1 MSEQERQWKE
11 KLSVSLSSLLFR
23 SNPNIVKSSK
33 IYCLCFSNKWLGCE
47 KQHIRPVV
55 EHFFWV
61 DLSLNFSVVVGW
73 WHSPGL
79 SWRFLFIQLLS
90 VYWKTPGWPQEDSSF
105 PDFGLQWSHLQK
117 QNSVL
122 REVYCC
128 RLVTK
133 SCLTLC
139 NPMDC
144 SSPGSSIYRISQAAI
159 LEWVAIS
166 FSRGSF
172 WPKGRTLVSCIG
184 RWVLYHWATRET
196 PKESIPMSYPIRKV
210 RSLFIAFT
218 TSYNEI
224 SSNLIYSWIFDQ

>member
-1 MSEQERQWKE
+1 MGEQEGHWKE
-11 KLSVSLSSLLFR
+11 KLSVSLSCLFFR

-90 VYWKTPGWPQEDSSF
+90 VYWKTPGWPQEDSLF
-105 PDFGLQWSHLQK
+105 PDFGLQWSHLHK
-117 QNSVL
+117 QNSIL

-128 RLVTK
+128 LVTK
-133 SCLTLC
+133 SRLTLC
-139 NPMDC
+139 DPMDF
-144 SSPGSSIYRISQAAI
+144 SSPGSSIHGISQAAM

-172 WPKGRTLVSCIG
+172 PPRDRTLISCIG
-184 RWVLYHWATRET
+184 RWVLYHWTTRET

-210 RSLFIAFT
+210 RSLFTAFT

-224 SSNLIYSWIFDQ
+224 SNNPIYSWIFDQ